1 MNKFKYELEPYKG
14 QTSRHTCPNCNKKKS
29 FARYI
34 DNDGN
39 YLGDDTGRC
48 NSESSCGYHK
58 KPESNEVVVR
68 NYQYVPPITTYL
80 DKSDVFTEQFN
91 DNLYKYLITRFN
103 KEDVQSVFNRYLV
116 MSTDKKWRN
125 STVFYQKDKDGR
137 FRTGKIIQYGING
150 KRIKEPYSR
159 IYWSHNFLDDFV
171 LEQCLFG
178 EHLLENFDRSKGT
191 IYLVESEKT
200 CIIASLFFKNDLF
213 IATGG
218 LSNLSPLKLSVLRG
232 LGVDAIPDKGGY
244 DLWKT
249 KLEPMGISVNRIMED
264 CDTSQDGDDVGD
276 LILTNKKPL

>member
-1 MNKFKYELEPYKG
+1 MNKFKYELEPYKN
-14 QTSRHTCPNCNKKKS
+14 QSSRFTCPNCNKKKS

-34 DNDGN
+34 NNDGN
-39 YLGDDTGRC
+39 HLGDDVGRC

-58 KPESNEVVVR
+58 KPESNEVVTR
-68 NYQYVPPITTYL
+68 NFHYVPPITTYL
-80 DKSDVFTEQFN
+80 NESDIYKDQFN
-91 DNLYKYLITRFN
+91 DNLYKYLITVFPKETVESVYN
-103 KEDVQSVFNRYLV
+103 KYLV
-116 MSTDKKWRN
+116 RSTDKKWRN
-125 STVFYQKDKDGR
+125 STVFYQKDKDNR
-137 FRTGKIIQYGING
+137 FRTGKIIQYGLNG

-159 IYWSHNFLDDFV
+159 IYWSHNYLEDFV

-178 EHLLENFDRSKGT
+178 EHLLEDFDRSKGT

-200 CIIASLFFKNDLF
+200 CLIASLVFKDDLF

-244 DLWKT
+244 DLWKN

-264 CDTSQDGDDVGD
+264 CEVSEDGDDVGD
-276 LILTNKKPL
+276 LILRNKKQL

>member
-1 MNKFKYELEPYKG
+1 MNKFKYELEPYKS
-14 QTSRHTCPNCNKKKS
+14 QSSRFTCPNCNKKRS

-39 YLGDDTGRC
+39 HLGGDTGRC

-58 KPESNEVVVR
+58 KPESNEVVTS
-68 NYQYVPPITTYL
+68 NFNYVPPITNYL
-80 DKSDVFTEQFN
+80 SQSEIYTEQFT
-91 DNLYKYLITRFN
+91 DNLYNYLI
-103 KEDVQSVFNRYLV
+103 SVFSKEKVTAVFKKYLV

-137 FRTGKIIQYGING
+137 YRTGKIIQYGSNG
-150 KRIKEPYSR
+150 KRVKIPYSR
-159 IYWSHNFLDDFV
+159 IYWCHNFLPGFT

-178 EHLLENFDRSKGT
+178 EHLLEGFDKSSGA

-200 CIIASLFFKNDLF
+200 CLIASLVFKDDLF

-218 LSNLSPLKLSVLRG
+218 LSNLSTRKLSVLRG

-244 DLWKT
+244 DLWKK
-249 KLEPMGISVNRIMED
+249 KLEPMGISVNMIMED
-264 CDTSQDGDDVGD
+264 CETSKDGDDIGD
-276 LILTNKKPL
+276 LMLRNLNK

>member
-14 QTSRHTCPNCNKKKS
+14 QASRYTCPNCNKKKS

-34 DNDGN
+34 DNEGN
-39 YLGDDTGRC
+39 HLGDDTGRC

-58 KPESNEVVVR
+58 KPESNEVVTS
-68 NYQYVPPITTYL
+68 NFHYVPPITTYL
-80 DKSDVFTEQFN
+80 KESDVYQDKFN
-91 DNLYKYLITRFN
+91 DNLYKYLITVFR
-103 KEDVQSVFNRYLV
+103 EDKVKAIFDKYLV
-116 MSTDKKWRN
+116 RSTDKKWRN

-137 FRTGKIIQYGING
+137 FRTGKIIQYGSNG
-150 KRIKEPYSR
+150 KRVKEPYSR

-178 EHLLENFDRSKGT
+178 EHLLEGFDRDNGT

-200 CIIASLFFKNDLF
+200 CIIASLVFSNDLF

-276 LILTNKKPL
+276 LILRNKKPL

>member
-58 KPESNEVVVR
+58 KPESNEVVVS
-68 NYQYVPPITTYL
+68 NFQYVPPITTYL
-80 DKSDVFTEQFN
+80 NESDLYKEQFN

-103 KEDVQSVFNRYLV
+103 KDEVESVFKKYLV

-137 FRTGKIIQYGING
+137 FRTGKIIQYGTNG

-159 IYWSHNFLDDFV
+159 IYWSHNFLDDFI

-178 EHLLENFDRSKGT
+178 EHLLEDFDTSKGA

-200 CIIASLFFKNDLF
+200 CLIASIFFKDDLF

-249 KLEPMGISVNRIMED
+249 KLEPMGISVNTIMEE
-264 CDTSQDGDDVGD
+264 SKESEDGDDIGD
-276 LILTNKKPL
+276 LILTFKKTL

>member
-1 MNKFKYELEPYKG
+1 MNKYKYELEPYKG
-14 QTSRHTCPNCNKKKS
+14 QTSRYTCPNCNKKKS

-34 DNDGN
+34 DNEGN
-39 YLGDDTGRC
+39 HLSDDVGRC

-58 KPESNEVVVR
+58 KPESNEVVVS
-68 NYQYVPPITTYL
+68 NFQYVPPITTYL
-80 DKSDVFTEQFN
+80 NESDVYTEQFN
-91 DNLYKYLITRFN
+91 DNLYKYLITRFD
-103 KEDVQSVFNRYLV
+103 KDAVQSVFKKYLV

-137 FRTGKIIQYGING
+137 FRTGKIIQYGTNG

-159 IYWSHNFLDDFV
+159 IYWSHNFLDEFV

-178 EHLLENFDRSKGT
+178 EHLIESFDRSKGT

-200 CIIASLFFKNDLF
+200 CLVASLFFKDDLF

-244 DLWKT
+244 DLWKN
-249 KLEPMGISVNRIMED
+249 KLEPMGISVNRVMED
-264 CDTSQDGDDVGD
+264 CETSGDGDDVGD
-276 LILTNKKPL
+276 LILRNKKPL

>member
-1 MNKFKYELEPYKG
+1 V
-14 QTSRHTCPNCNKKKS
+14 C
-29 FARYI
+29 
-34 DNDGN
+34 
-39 YLGDDTGRC
+39 
-48 NSESSCGYHK
+48 SSD
-58 KPESNEVVVR
+58 
-68 NYQYVPPITTYL
+68 L
-80 DKSDVFTEQFN
+80 
-91 DNLYKYLITRFN
+91 LITRFD
-103 KEDVQSVFNRYLV
+103 KDAVQSVFKKYLV

-137 FRTGKIIQYGING
+137 FRTGKIIQYGTNG

-159 IYWSHNFLDDFV
+159 IYWSHNFLDEFV

-178 EHLLENFDRSKGT
+178 EHLLDNFDRSKGT

-200 CIIASLFFKNDLF
+200 CLIASLFFKNDLF

-264 CDTSQDGDDVGD
+264 CDTSSDGDDVGD

>member
-1 MNKFKYELEPYKG
+1 MRQFKYQLEVYKG

-48 NSESSCGYHK
+48 NSESRCGYHK
-58 KPESNEVVVR
+58 KPENNDIVTT
-68 NYQYVPPITTYL
+68 NFQYVPPITTYL
-80 DKSDVFTEQFN
+80 KESDVYKDQFN
-91 DNLYKYLITRFN
+91 DNLYKYLITKFN
-103 KEDVQSVFNRYLV
+103 KDKVESVFKKYLV
-116 MSTDKKWRN
+116 KSTDKKWRN
-125 STVFYQKDKDGR
+125 STVFYQKDKDNR
-137 FRTGKIIQYGING
+137 FRTGKIIQYGSNG
-150 KRIKEPYSR
+150 KRVKEPYSR
-159 IYWSHNFLDDFV
+159 IYWSHNYLDNFV

-178 EHLLENFDRSKGT
+178 EHLLDGFDRNKGT

-200 CIIASLFFKNDLF
+200 CIVASLFFKDDLF

-244 DLWKT
+244 DLWKD

-264 CDTSQDGDDVGD
+264 CQTSEDGDDIGD
-276 LILTNKKPL
+276 LILRNK

>member
-58 KPESNEVVVR
+58 KPESNEVVVS
-68 NYQYVPPITTYL
+68 NFQYVPPITTYL
-80 DKSDVFTEQFN
+80 KESDVYTEQFN
-91 DNLYKYLITRFN
+91 DNLYKYLITRFD
-103 KEDVQSVFNRYLV
+103 KDAVQSVFKKYLV

-137 FRTGKIIQYGING
+137 FRTGKIIQYGTNG

-159 IYWSHNFLDDFV
+159 IYWSHNFLDEFV

-178 EHLLENFDRSKGT
+178 EHLLDNFDRSKGT

-200 CIIASLFFKNDLF
+200 CLIASLFFKNDLF

-264 CDTSQDGDDVGD
+264 CDTSNDGDDVGD